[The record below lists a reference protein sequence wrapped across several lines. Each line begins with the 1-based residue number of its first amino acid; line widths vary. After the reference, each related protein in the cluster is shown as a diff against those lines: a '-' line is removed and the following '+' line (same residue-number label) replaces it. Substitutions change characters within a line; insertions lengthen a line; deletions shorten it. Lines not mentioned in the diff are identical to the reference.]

1 MANNLVEYFAARQGE
16 MVALLRQ
23 LVEIESPSGDK
34 VALDRLGAFIA
45 RQLRDADASVEA
57 VRQTRTGDHLVATFG
72 SGSTAPIVT
81 LCHMDTVWPVGTLAT
96 MPWRVEDAKPPELS
110 EGRLRGPGVYDMKA
124 STAMLIMVLRYLRAA
139 RTQLAHPLRMLF
151 TTDEE
156 TGSETSRALIEA
168 EAKKAALVLCLEP
181 ALSNGALKT
190 FRKGTGNFTITA
202 FGRAAHAGAD
212 HAKGVNAIQEIA
224 RQITALHQMTN
235 YAVGTTVNVGM
246 VWGGTASNVVPDR
259 AQIKVDLRVATA
271 AESERIVKAIQSLR
285 PQLPEAR
292 LEIVGGLNRPPM
304 ERTPQI
310 VAAFE
315 RAKAIAAGIGLALQE
330 GSTGGASDANFVA
343 PLGVPV
349 LDGLGAVGN
358 GGHSVDEHV
367 IASSLPERTALLA
380 AIMTQW

>member
-1 MANNLVEYFAARQGE
+1 MADNLVEYFAARQGE
-16 MVALLRQ
+16 IVALLRQ

-34 VALDRLGAFIA
+34 AALNRLGEFIGE
-45 RQLRDADASVEA
+45 RLRDVGANVEA
-57 VRQTRTGDHLVATFG
+57 VRQTRIGDHLVATFG
-72 SGSTAPIVT
+72 SGNAAPIVT

-96 MPWRVEDAKPPELS
+96 MPWWEEDANPAELFG
-110 EGRLRGPGVYDMKA
+110 GRLRGPGVYDMKA
-124 STAMLIMVLRYLRAA
+124 STAMLIMVLRYLRAT
-139 RTQLAHPLRMLF
+139 RTQLSHPLRMLF

-212 HAKGVNAIQEIA
+212 HTKGVNAIEEIA

-259 AQIKVDLRVATA
+259 AQVKVDLRVATA

-315 RAKAIAAGIGLALQE
+315 RARAIAAEIGLELRE
-330 GSTGGASDANFVA
+330 GSTGGASDANFAA

-380 AIMTQW
+380 AIVTRW